1 MKSFILIFS
10 LKIVGAFSN
19 MEVGEQ
25 PIEKVESFEK
35 LNCCLCRSAFIDDSV
50 AVVANVQSK
59 NS

>member
-1 MKSFILIFS
+1 VLSVKKYHQMKSFILIFS

-35 LNCCLCRSAFIDDSV
+35 LNIAIVFVEVLS
-50 AVVANVQSK
+50 
-59 NS
+59 